1 MEMQW
6 EVRKVRERI
15 KALQHIYF
23 ASFYIYRVNYA
34 STKIIDAH
42 QIEYYP
48 PFSALNYHGLTA

>member
-1 MEMQW
+1 MEMQG
-6 EVRKVRERI
+6 EVRKVRKRRKVPENI
-15 KALQHIYF
+15 SLA
-23 ASFYIYRVNYA
+23 FYIYQVNYV